1 MDVAR
6 PLEDCVERNENDE
19 TYRATFTLFSF
30 EFKYFTAHRRPW
42 GPRPEYAASPRDKSH
57 RSVKFLGTMNVVAL
71 LVALLVIGTSS
82 AFMMRNMRAYV
93 SPTALK
99 MGQWD
104 SAKVVSDKFEVVKAT
119 DAMLS
124 DMKVSEWP
132 TWTTSGSEKY
142 KVGVVAPEKVYDTN
156 ELSYIIS
163 GSMEIIPKDGEAVL
177 VQAGDFVTF
186 PENFACNWK
195 VIEEINKHWYCYD
208 FDADGN
214 HFPDV

>member
-1 MDVAR
+1 
-6 PLEDCVERNENDE
+6 
-19 TYRATFTLFSF
+19 
-30 EFKYFTAHRRPW
+30 
-42 GPRPEYAASPRDKSH
+42 
-57 RSVKFLGTMNVVAL
+57 MNVLAL

-93 SPTALK
+93 SPTALQ

-132 TWTTSGSEKY
+132 TWTTAGSEKY

>member
-1 MDVAR
+1 MLR
-6 PLEDCVERNENDE
+6 
-19 TYRATFTLFSF
+19 
-30 EFKYFTAHRRPW
+30 
-42 GPRPEYAASPRDKSH
+42 
-57 RSVKFLGTMNVVAL
+57 MNAL
-71 LVALLVIGTSS
+71 LVVMALLVLCATVSS
-82 AFMMRNMRAYV
+82 FTVRSKSARY
-93 SPTALK
+93 SPSVLK
-99 MGQWD
+99 MADDQWA

-119 DAMLS
+119 DAMLA
-124 DMKVSEWP
+124 DMKVTEWP
-132 TWTTSGSEKY
+132 TWTTAGSEKY
-142 KVGVVAPEKVYDTN
+142 KVGVVSPEKVYDTN